1 MDEQSSVLRPDEI
14 ILQKIFVIRNQKVIL
29 DKDLAGLY
37 GVSTRDLNKAVQRN
51 IKRFPADFMFKLT
64 KEEFANLMFQSGT
77 SSWGGTRKW
86 PYAFTELGIAMLSS
100 VLKSDRAIIVNIQI
114 MRVFTRIRQLLES
127 HAEILR
133 TLEEIQAKDIKQ
145 DKQILLIFEYLK
157 QLEEYKT
164 QQQLILER
172 RRIRFKRENE
182 TLKKH

>member
-1 MDEQSSVLRPDEI
+1 MDENNSVLMPEEI
-14 ILQKIFVIRNQKVIL
+14 ILQKIYVIRNQKVIL

-37 GVSTRDLNKAVQRN
+37 GVSTRNLNKAVQRN

-64 KEEFANLMFQSGT
+64 KEEFDNLMFQSGT

-157 QLEEYKT
+157 QFEEAK
-164 QQQLILER
+164 QQQSEQANRKNIGYKLP
-172 RRIRFKRENE
+172 
-182 TLKKH
+182 LKEKE

>member
-100 VLKSDRAIIVNIQI
+100 VLKSDRAIIVN
-114 MRVFTRIRQLLES
+114 TRS
-127 HAEILR
+127 CV
-133 TLEEIQAKDIKQ
+133 
-145 DKQILLIFEYLK
+145 YS
-157 QLEEYKT
+157 
-164 QQQLILER
+164 
-172 RRIRFKRENE
+172 RE
-182 TLKKH
+182 

>member
-1 MDEQSSVLRPDEI
+1 
-14 ILQKIFVIRNQKVIL
+14 
-29 DKDLAGLY
+29 
-37 GVSTRDLNKAVQRN
+37 
-51 IKRFPADFMFKLT
+51 MFKLT

-114 MRVFTRIRQLLES
+114 LRVFTRIRQLLES

-172 RRIRFKRENE
+172 RRIGFKRENE
-182 TLKKH
+182 T

>member
-164 QQQLILER
+164 QQQLILEC
-172 RRIRFKRENE
+172 RRIGFKRENE
-182 TLKKH
+182 T

>member
-1 MDEQSSVLRPDEI
+1 
-14 ILQKIFVIRNQKVIL
+14 
-29 DKDLAGLY
+29 
-37 GVSTRDLNKAVQRN
+37 
-51 IKRFPADFMFKLT
+51 
-64 KEEFANLMFQSGT
+64 
-77 SSWGGTRKW
+77 
-86 PYAFTELGIAMLSS
+86 
-100 VLKSDRAIIVNIQI
+100 